1 MISRIVSIRSI
12 LIFPH
17 PDIGGILHF
26 NTRQEIS
33 ESDGTL
39 RYVRLRHT
47 EDRMKTVDKSLSCTG
62 ITKAVYHAEDC
73 KEE

>member
-1 MISRIVSIRSI
+1 MPGRGLSASSQA
-12 LIFPH
+12 PMGH
-17 PDIGGILHF
+17 GGILHF

-39 RYVRLRHT
+39 RYVRLRHL
-47 EDRMKTVDKSLSCTG
+47 RIAKTVDKSLSCTG